1 MALMEALA
9 AGRDPDASAELTLVA
24 HALIGSP
31 ERRRLAAGLDRVL
44 RAAAER
50 RPWGVPLNRREILTA
65 REELAALAERLRDG
79 GPVHVQGVARAALLA
94 RDGRSP
100 IYDVQAT
107 QSVWRLARRA
117 RQELD
122 GLPA

>member
-31 ERRRLAAGLDRVL
+31 ERRRLAAGL
-44 RAAAER
+44 
-50 RPWGVPLNRREILTA
+50 A